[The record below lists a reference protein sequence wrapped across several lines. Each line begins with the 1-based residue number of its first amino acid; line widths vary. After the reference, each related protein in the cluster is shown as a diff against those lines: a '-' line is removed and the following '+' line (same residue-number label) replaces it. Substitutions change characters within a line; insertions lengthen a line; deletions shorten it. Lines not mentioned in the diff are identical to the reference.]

1 MSRAPWKESDND
13 LGTPECGTPTLI
25 NPTSSLLQGL
35 LKEER
40 AHRGSRG
47 MSEDGAESPRTP
59 DRPRVQEDTASEKAR
74 RFSQFSAANAPLSK
88 EMGVREMDQV
98 WIDLEH

>member
-1 MSRAPWKESDND
+1 MGSDNGI
-13 LGTPECGTPTLI
+13 GTPECGTPTLI

-47 MSEDGAESPRTP
+47 AISEDGAGSPRTP

-74 RFSQFSAANAPLSK
+74 KASQFSAANAPHSK

-98 WIDLEH
+98 RIDVQY